1 MAVRWL
7 DAIWETLKVNRRDV
21 TAFVLA
27 LLLAFGVWLL
37 YNMNQGYSA
46 TLQARVLLKSN
57 LPGYFPQSSEPV
69 TVEAR
74 CRATGY
80 DMLRSRRRMRRRPV
94 LIQVDP
100 EQLTQDADGQFL
112 LSSNALGA
120 HIGELFGSEVRLES
134 FIAPSYAF
142 RFPEENHKTVP
153 VLPVSYISFRPQY
166 MQKDRLRLQPDSV
179 IVYGDAAHLES
190 VERINTRRISLSGVS
205 TTQTGRIG
213 LECPRGVR
221 LSDTEVDYTLE
232 VTRYVEIRRSVPV
245 AVRNVPRGKNF
256 SVYPSTA
263 EARFRCAFPMGA
275 DRTGE
280 VQFYVDYAD
289 FAQSVSG
296 KCVARSD
303 ALPQSVL
310 CWTLE
315 PEVFECVE
323 EVR

>member
-1 MAVRWL
+1 MAWL
-7 DAIWETLKVNRRDV
+7 DALVHSLKVNRRDV
-21 TAFVLA
+21 VSFLVA

-46 TLQARVLLKSN
+46 TLLSRVYVKSN
-57 LPGYFPQSSEPV
+57 LPGYFPQSTEPV

-80 DMLRSRRRMRRRPV
+80 DMLRSRRRMKGRPV
-94 LIQVDP
+94 VITVEPD
-100 EQLTQDADGQFL
+100 QLTPDGEGIFL

-120 HIGELFGSEVRLES
+120 HVGELFGSEVRLES

-142 RFPEENHKTVP
+142 RFAVENHKTVP
-153 VLPVSYISFRPQY
+153 VLPVSYVSYRPQY
-166 MQKDRLRLQPDSV
+166 MQRSPLSLQPDSV
-179 IVYGDAAHLES
+179 IVYGDAAHLEGI
-190 VERINTRRISLSGVS
+190 ERINTRRITLSGVS

-221 LSDTEVDYTLE
+221 LSDAQVEYRVE
-232 VTRYVEIRRSVPV
+232 VTRFVEIRRSVPV
-245 AVRNVPRGKNF
+245 VVRGVPRGKDL

-263 EARFRCAFPMGA
+263 EVRFRCAFPLA
-275 DRTGE
+275 QDRTGE

-289 FAQSVSG
+289 FAGSVSG
-296 KCVARSD
+296 KCVARAD
-303 ALPQSVL
+303 ALPPGVINWSMD
-310 CWTLE
+310 